1 LSEEKKPQSTSD
13 NTSSETTSDN
23 TSSETTSDNTSS
35 ETTSENTSPE
45 TTSENTS
52 SDTTSENTSSDTTSK
67 NTSPETK
74 HDSIV
79 NSSNI
84 QNETITVKRSTYNNM
99 MKGAVVAIAIAAFFG
114 GYLTGTMD
122 DSITNQ
128 NLLDAIE
135 EIEITQ
141 AAPQAASQAASQA
154 VPQAAPQPT
163 GEPASSK
170 PQLLRVS
177 LDDDPV
183 KGDPD
188 APVTIIEFSDF
199 QCPFCSR
206 FFQQTLP
213 LIEKN
218 YIETGKVKLVYR
230 DLPLAS
236 IHPNAI
242 PSHIAAECADE
253 QGKFWEYHDALFENQ
268 SQWNRLGLDELKNIF
283 KQYADDLELD
293 AVSYDACL
301 DSPDIVDEINKDL
314 SDARALGATGTPTFF
329 IGTEKDGFVK
339 ITGAQPY
346 MVFQASIDELLSQ

>member
-1 LSEEKKPQSTSD
+1 MSLSDEKNKSEASD
-13 NTSSETTSDN
+13 NP
-23 TSSETTSDNTSS
+23 
-35 ETTSENTSPE
+35 SPE
-45 TTSENTS
+45 A
-52 SDTTSENTSSDTTSK
+52 SDIP
-67 NTSPETK
+67 SPEASDIPSPEASDIPSPEASDIPSPEASDIPSPEMTQ
-74 HDSIV
+74 HDST
-79 NSSNI
+79 NSNI
-84 QNETITVKRSTYNNM
+84 PEQTVTIKKSTYNNM
-99 MKGAVVAIAIAAFFG
+99 IKGAVVAIAIAAFFG

-122 DSITNQ
+122 GSITNQ

-141 AAPQAASQAASQA
+141 AAPQAA
-154 VPQAAPQPT
+154 PQPT
-163 GEPASSK
+163 PTPAAETTPSE
-170 PQLLRVS
+170 PQLVRVS

-206 FFQQTLP
+206 FYQQTLP

-268 SQWNRLGLDELKNIF
+268 SQWNRLGLDELKNVF

-293 AVSYDACL
+293 AASYDACL
-301 DSPDIVDEINKDL
+301 DSSDIVDEINEDL
-314 SDARALGATGTPTFF
+314 SDARTLGATGTPTFF

-346 MVFQASIDELLSQ
+346 IVFQASIDELLSQ

>member
-1 LSEEKKPQSTSD
+1 MSEEKKPQSTSE
-13 NTSSETTSDN
+13 NTSSEISENTSSEISDN
-23 TSSETTSDNTSS
+23 TSSEISENTSS
-35 ETTSENTSPE
+35 E
-45 TTSENTS
+45 TSENTS
-52 SDTTSENTSSDTTSK
+52 SEISENTSS
-67 NTSPETK
+67 ETK
-74 HDSIV
+74 QDSIV

-84 QNETITVKRSTYNNM
+84 QNQTITIKKSTYNNM

-122 DSITNQ
+122 GSITNQ

-141 AAPQAASQAASQA
+141 AAPQAA
-154 VPQAAPQPT
+154 PQPAQ
-163 GEPASSK
+163 ASAASK
-170 PQLLRVS
+170 PQLIRVS

-188 APVTIIEFSDF
+188 APVTIVEFSDF
-199 QCPFCSR
+199 QCPFCAR

-218 YIETGKVKLVYR
+218 YIDTGKVKLVYR

-242 PSHIAAECADE
+242 PSHIAAECADD
-253 QGKFWEYHDALFENQ
+253 QGKFWEYHDILFENQ
-268 SQWNRLGLDELKNIF
+268 SQWNRLGLDDLKNIF

-293 AVSYDACL
+293 AVSYDSCL
-301 DSPDIVDEINKDL
+301 DSSDIVDEINDDL
-314 SDARALGATGTPTFF
+314 VDARALGATGTPTFF

-339 ITGAQPY
+339 ISGAQPY
-346 MVFQASIDELLSQ
+346 SSFQSSIEKLLSQ

>member
-1 LSEEKKPQSTSD
+1 LSEEKKPQSTSE
-13 NTSSETTSDN
+13 NTSSETTN
-23 TSSETTSDNTSS
+23 
-35 ETTSENTSPE
+35 
-45 TTSENTS
+45 ENTS
-52 SDTTSENTSSDTTSK
+52 SDTTNENTSSETTQ
-67 NTSPETK
+67 

-84 QNETITVKRSTYNNM
+84 QNQTITVKKSTYNNM
-99 MKGAVVAIAIAAFFG
+99 IKGAVVAIAIAAFFG

-141 AAPQAASQAASQA
+141 AAPQAA
-154 VPQAAPQPT
+154 PQPT
-163 GEPASSK
+163 PTPTAETTPSQ
-170 PQLLRVS
+170 PQLVKVS

-199 QCPFCSR
+199 QCPFCGR

-213 LIEKN
+213 LIEEN

-268 SQWNRLGLDELKNIF
+268 SQWNRLGSDELKNIF
-283 KQYADDLELD
+283 KQYADELELD
-293 AVSYDACL
+293 AASFDACL
-301 DSPDIVDEINKDL
+301 DSPDIADEVNKDL
-314 SDARALGATGTPTFF
+314 SDARTLGATGTPTFF

-346 MVFQASIDELLSQ
+346 MVFQASIEDLLS

>member
-1 LSEEKKPQSTSD
+1 LSEEKKPQSTSE
-13 NTSSETTSDN
+13 NTSSEK
-23 TSSETTSDNTSS
+23 SSENISS
-35 ETTSENTSPE
+35 ETTSENTSSE
-45 TTSENTS
+45 STSENTS
-52 SDTTSENTSSDTTSK
+52 S
-67 NTSPETK
+67 ETK
-74 HDSIV
+74 HDTID
-79 NSSNI
+79 NSSNNQSQSI
-84 QNETITVKRSTYNNM
+84 TIKKSTYNNM

-114 GYLTGTMD
+114 GYLSGTMD

-141 AAPQAASQAASQA
+141 AAPQAA
-154 VPQAAPQPT
+154 PQPT
-163 GEPASSK
+163 PTPTAETTPSE
-170 PQLLRVS
+170 PQLVRVS

-213 LIEKN
+213 LIEKD

-253 QGKFWEYHDALFENQ
+253 QGKFWEYHDILFAQQ
-268 SQWNRLGLDELKNIF
+268 SQWNRLGIDDLKNTF

-293 AVSYDACL
+293 AVSYDSCL
-301 DSPDIVDEINKDL
+301 DSSDIVNEINEDL
-314 SDARALGATGTPTFF
+314 VDARALGATGTPTFF
-329 IGTEKDGFVK
+329 IGTEDDGYVK
-339 ITGAQPY
+339 ITGAQPFT
-346 MVFQASIDELLSQ
+346 VFQANIDDLLS

>member
-1 LSEEKKPQSTSD
+1 MSEEKNPQS
-13 NTSSETTSDN
+13 
-23 TSSETTSDNTSS
+23 
-35 ETTSENTSPE
+35 
-45 TTSENTS
+45 TSENTS
-52 SDTTSENTSSDTTSK
+52 S
-67 NTSPETK
+67 ETK

-79 NSSNI
+79 NSPNI
-84 QNETITVKRSTYNNM
+84 QNQTVTVKRSTYNNM
-99 MKGAVVAIAIAAFFG
+99 IKGAVVAIAIAAFFG
-114 GYLTGTMD
+114 GYLSGTMD

-141 AAPQAASQAASQA
+141 AAPQAA
-154 VPQAAPQPT
+154 PQPT
-163 GEPASSK
+163 PTPTAETTPSE
-170 PQLLRVS
+170 PQLVRVS

-183 KGDPD
+183 IGDPD

-213 LIEKN
+213 LIEED

-253 QGKFWEYHDALFENQ
+253 QGKFWEYHDILFANQ
-268 SQWNRLGLDELKNIF
+268 SQWNRLGMDELKNTF

-293 AVSYDACL
+293 AVSYDSCL
-301 DSPDIVDEINKDL
+301 DSSDIVDEINKDL
-314 SDARALGATGTPTFF
+314 VDARALGATGTPTFF
-329 IGTEKDGFVK
+329 IGTEDDGYVK
-339 ITGAQPY
+339 ITGAQPFT
-346 MVFQASIDELLSQ
+346 VFQANIDDLLS

>member
-1 LSEEKKPQSTSD
+1 LSEEKKPQSTSE
-13 NTSSETTSDN
+13 NTNSETTN
-23 TSSETTSDNTSS
+23 ENTSS
-35 ETTSENTSPE
+35 ETTSENTSSE

-52 SDTTSENTSSDTTSK
+52 SETTSENTSSETTSE
-67 NTSPETK
+67 NTSSETK

-84 QNETITVKRSTYNNM
+84 QNQTVTVKRSTYNNM
-99 MKGAVVAIAIAAFFG
+99 IKGAVVAIAIAAFFG
-114 GYLTGTMD
+114 GYLTGTVD

-141 AAPQAASQAASQA
+141 STPQPN
-154 VPQAAPQPT
+154 PQAAPQPAQSPT
-163 GEPASSK
+163 PSK
-170 PQLLRVS
+170 PQLVRVS

-213 LIEKN
+213 LIEEN
-218 YIETGKVKLVYR
+218 YFETGKVKFVYR

-236 IHPNAI
+236 IHPNAV
-242 PSHIAAECADE
+242 PTHIAAECADE

-268 SQWNRLGLDELKNIF
+268 SQWNSLGLDELKNLL

-301 DSPDIVDEINKDL
+301 DSSDILDEINEDL
-314 SDARALGATGTPTFF
+314 SDARTLGATGTPTFF

-346 MVFQASIDELLSQ
+346 MVFQANIDQLLSQ

>member
-1 LSEEKKPQSTSD
+1 MSEEKKPQSTNE
-13 NTSSETTSDN
+13 NTSSETTNEN
-23 TSSETTSDNTSS
+23 TSSETTNENTSTETTNENTSS
-35 ETTSENTSPE
+35 ETTNENTSPE
-45 TTSENTS
+45 ISE
-52 SDTTSENTSSDTTSK
+52 

-74 HDSIV
+74 HDSID

-84 QNETITVKRSTYNNM
+84 QNQTITIKKSTYNNM

-122 DSITNQ
+122 SSITNQ

-141 AAPQAASQAASQA
+141 AAPQAA
-154 VPQAAPQPT
+154 PQPAQ
-163 GEPASSK
+163 ASAPSK
-170 PQLLRVS
+170 PQLIRVS

-199 QCPFCSR
+199 QCPFCAR

-242 PSHIAAECADE
+242 PSHIAAECADD
-253 QGKFWEYHDALFENQ
+253 QGKFWEYHDILFENQ
-268 SQWNRLGLDELKNIF
+268 SQWNRLGLDDLRNIF
-283 KQYADDLELD
+283 LQYADDLELD
-293 AVSYDACL
+293 AVSYDSCL
-301 DSPDIVDEINKDL
+301 DSSDIVNEINDDL
-314 SDARALGATGTPTFF
+314 VDARALGATGTPTFF

-339 ITGAQPY
+339 ISGAQPY
-346 MVFQASIDELLSQ
+346 SSFQSSIEQILSQ